1 MRDRLT
7 ARETKEQ
14 EVGRW
19 ERSVEKWA
27 CWLGGEGLNSNRKQK
42 HVQNWRIV
50 FGGQFLNYKNSLTQ
64 PLIIPPSWAGSTNIK
79 LPAMGRVDG
88 WMLLG
93 PLSWGV
99 SLWPHQSGQ
108 TRQGPD
114 SVTGAGWLVRW
125 GAPVGIYS
133 PAALTTTA
141 SGRWIIST
149 QENARLLLRYLRF
162 PIISKRRQLPW
173 RMTKWRR
180 NEHRAVTCRETDR
193 TDSCSLPLKHLWI
206 IQCWHLIPFTAFFR
220 GIKNM
225 LIHCLVERKLRRS
238 IPLSIKCAA
247 GAGSQLA

>member
-1 MRDRLT
+1 MREVSRKVRLLVG
-7 ARETKEQ
+7 RRRFEFCQETKT
-14 EVGRW
+14 
-19 ERSVEKWA
+19 RSK
-27 CWLGGEGLNSNRKQK
+27 LKNRL
-42 HVQNWRIV
+42 
-50 FGGQFLNYKNSLTQ
+50 GGQFLNYKNSLTQ
-64 PLIIPPSWAGSTNIK
+64 PLIVPPSWAGSTNIK

-108 TRQGPD
+108 TRQGPN
-114 SVTGAGWLVRW
+114 SVTRAGWLVRW

-149 QENARLLLRYLRF
+149 QENARLLLPYLRF
-162 PIISKRRQLPW
+162 PIISKRRQLSW

-206 IQCWHLIPFTAFFR
+206 IHCWHLILFTAFFR

-225 LIHCLVERKLRRS
+225 LIHCLVGRKLRLW
-238 IPLSIKCAA
+238 IPPLNVLQEPAA
-247 GAGSQLA
+247 S